1 MADTPLSAIDWL
13 SETVTEDATTGFG
26 PETPVTVGIE
36 TPNVSVAALT
46 PKDAKTIGTVS
57 NNSVGVPQNLWHG
70 SDART
75 LIAGIQTLPSISVP
89 SLQQLLMDLMRLE
102 ADAPLATNGNEFL
115 IARLDKLLEI
125 GALTEANAL
134 INKAETQSP
143 QMFRRAFDISLLQ
156 GTEDA
161 MCDQLR
167 RTPDI
172 APTFQARIFCLA
184 RGGDWTAA
192 ALTLETGEALDLIT
206 KEDDIL
212 FARFLEPELNDGAGT
227 LPPPSKV
234 TPLVFRVREAIGEHL
249 STTALPTA
257 FAHADLRSTA
267 GWKAQLEAAE
277 RLTAAGVM
285 TPADFANVYMQR
297 KPAAS
302 GGVWDRVAAFQKFDQ
317 AVTSGNVAD
326 ITTRLAGVWPAM
338 QAARTE
344 YAFARL
350 YDAKLAQLDLP
361 PQGAQLA
368 YKLTLLA
375 SPKEAAGKT
384 VPSTRDTFLR
394 AIAQGQPVTRT
405 DDPLQVAIVRAF
417 ATRGLPQDFRSLRR
431 PNQQG
436 EALLK
441 AIRYFAEGLEGDRN
455 RLSQALQALRTLG
468 YEDLAISAAIE
479 AVIQSERPS

>member
-1 MADTPLSAIDWL
+1 
-13 SETVTEDATTGFG
+13 
-26 PETPVTVGIE
+26 
-36 TPNVSVAALT
+36 
-46 PKDAKTIGTVS
+46 
-57 NNSVGVPQNLWHG
+57 
-70 SDART
+70 
-75 LIAGIQTLPSISVP
+75 
-89 SLQQLLMDLMRLE
+89 
-102 ADAPLATNGNEFL
+102 
-115 IARLDKLLEI
+115 
-125 GALTEANAL
+125 
-134 INKAETQSP
+134 
-143 QMFRRAFDISLLQ
+143 
-156 GTEDA
+156 
-161 MCDQLR
+161 
-167 RTPDI
+167 
-172 APTFQARIFCLA
+172 
-184 RGGDWTAA
+184 
-192 ALTLETGEALDLIT
+192 
-206 KEDDIL
+206 
-212 FARFLEPELNDGAGT
+212 
-227 LPPPSKV
+227 
-234 TPLVFRVREAIGEHL
+234 
-249 STTALPTA
+249 
-257 FAHADLRSTA
+257 
-267 GWKAQLEAAE
+267 
-277 RLTAAGVM
+277 
-285 TPADFANVYMQR
+285 MQR